1 MLFGKKNI
9 NDNLNPNLRVPLTR
23 PNGQVLLAPRNIWGK
38 DGG

>member
-9 NDNLNPNLRVPLTR
+9 NDNLNPNLRVPLTH
-23 PNGQVLLAPRNIWGK
+23 PNGQVLLAPRNKWGK